1 MLERGTIVDAN
12 VHLWDN
18 TLNPVFW
25 LEDRSLVRDLIGN
38 YDSLPDVYTLRD
50 YQRETA
56 SFDVG
61 GIVWSDAGAADPVA
75 AAEWVA
81 NQDPDRALIA
91 GLVSLGDPASHE
103 FVDLLDGL
111 RRIPLV
117 HSVRVRLAAGLA
129 QGGDTSGGESEV
141 PFLERPLVMD
151 HFRLVA
157 GRSLV
162 ATIEATSD
170 QLPAVARL
178 ADDVPDLRIV
188 IDHLGW
194 PTDLTDHGRDIH
206 LGRLSELATRTN
218 VATRLDALGTI
229 FGAWNTDQVRSWL
242 VSVVDL
248 FGADRC
254 MVGSDL
260 PIERLRAT
268 FARLCEAYDEIF
280 AGVPAADRLQL
291 FGGTAEQWYGK
302 VEPHGR

>member
-1 MLERGTIVDAN
+1 MLERGAIVDAN

-56 SFDVG
+56 AYAVRG
-61 GIVWSDAGAADPVA
+61 VVWSDAGAADPVA
-75 AAEWVA
+75 AAEWVSG
-81 NQDPDRALIA
+81 QDPDGALLT
-91 GLVSLGDPASHE
+91 GLVSLGDPASAG
-103 FVDLLDGL
+103 FGDLLDRL
-111 RRIPLV
+111 ARVPLV

-129 QGGDTSGGESEV
+129 QGGDTPGGGSGV

-151 HFRLVA
+151 HFRLMA
-157 GRSLV
+157 ERGLV

-170 QLPAVARL
+170 QLPVVARL
-178 ADDVPDLRIV
+178 ADDLPDLRIV
-188 IDHLGW
+188 VDHLGW
-194 PTDLTDHGRDIH
+194 PTDLSDRGREVH
-206 LGRLSELATRTN
+206 LERLDGLAARTN

-229 FGAWNTDQVRSWL
+229 FGSWATDQVRPWL
-242 VSVVDL
+242 VSVVDR

-268 FARLCEAYDEIF
+268 FGRLYDAYDEIF
-280 AGVPAADRLQL
+280 AALPAADRLRL
-291 FGGTAEQWYGK
+291 LGGTAEHWYGRSRA
-302 VEPHGR
+302 P